1 MFGATI
7 LIRRLTWSMCLS
19 PDCAVRWTETL
30 TTNSFKPTE
39 GLGMSSKLLSL
50 VRKSHGFRLG
60 VWYFVIFIVSS
71 LAVSIVSYV
80 FLSSSLRDNRK
91 AIQAKLQE
99 LLSLGQKAGVGAI

>member
-1 MFGATI
+1 
-7 LIRRLTWSMCLS
+7 
-19 PDCAVRWTETL
+19 
-30 TTNSFKPTE
+30 
-39 GLGMSSKLLSL
+39 MSSKLLSL
-50 VRKSHGFRLG
+50 VRKSHGFRLA

-99 LLSLGQKAGVGAI
+99 LMSLGQKAEVNTIAQAANAQPASSSLFNRSRVMM